1 METNQL
7 PETEKI
13 RFTGIPRLSIFTKT
27 IKQAMKT
34 VIISDVH
41 GRDQWKQIVAQENDA
56 DKVIFLGDYFD
67 SFNIP
72 AVEQMHNFKEIVE
85 FKETSGKEV
94 IMLLGNHD
102 YHYYPGINE
111 TSTSGYQTRMAVV
124 IKQLVQENKQH
135 LQVAHREHE
144 FVFSHAGLSS
154 IWLDDTVIGWTVDNM
169 VDKINEL
176 LTYAPHAIGYR
187 SYRMLNDKQW
197 FGSQGYGDETYQGPL
212 WIRPRSLMAANK
224 DTLRKQ
230 IIQVVGHTHQ
240 DQIDTKGKATGGRY
254 YFTDVQETS
263 KEYTIITDG
272 QISFNKIK

>member
-1 METNQL
+1 MN
-7 PETEKI
+7 KV
-13 RFTGIPRLSIFTKT
+13 
-27 IKQAMKT
+27 

-41 GRDQWKQIVAQENDA
+41 GRDQWKHIVAQEKDA
-56 DKVIFLGDYFD
+56 DKFVFLGDYFD
-67 SFNIP
+67 SFNIS

-85 FKETSGKEV
+85 FKETSFTNEGTDDQCKTRV

-102 YHYYPGINE
+102 YHYYPGIDE

-124 IKQLVQENKQH
+124 IKQLVEENKHHFQI
-135 LQVAHREHE
+135 AHRMDQ
-144 FVFSHAGLSS
+144 FVFSHAGLSTT
-154 IWLDDTVIGWTVDNM
+154 WLDDMVVGWNVDNM
-169 VDKINEL
+169 VDKVNEIFK
-176 LTYAPHAIGYR
+176 YSPHAIGYR
-187 SYRMLNDKQW
+187 SYRMVSDTEVY
-197 FGSQGYGDETYQGPL
+197 GSQGYGDETYQGPL

-263 KEYTIITDG
+263 QEYMIITDG
-272 QISFNKIK
+272 QISFNKINHGGNNL